1 MMRLINSRLRPFNKL
16 RCFHGIPSI
25 GMCYE
30 HRRRKRGGGAVQGGG
45 GGRCGGGGGAANNFG
60 GGWATYPLPPPPIIH
75 PHFPSMSSK
84 TKITNVPF

>member
-25 GMCYE
+25 GGCVMSIGVGRGEGERFRGGC
-30 HRRRKRGGGAVQGGG
+30 RGGGG
-45 GGRCGGGGGAANNFG
+45 ANNFG

-84 TKITNVPF
+84 T

>member
-1 MMRLINSRLRPFNKL
+1 M
-16 RCFHGIPSI
+16 SI
-25 GMCYE
+25 GVG
-30 HRRRKRGGGAVQGGG
+30 RGEGERCRGGG
-45 GGRCGGGGGAANNFG
+45 GGGGGAEGGGGAANNFG